1 MKSSNRFTS
10 EFFTTYNLRER
21 GIVMKKLKINLIIF
35 FKIISLF
42 LAFFIFSPSLQAKA
56 SFSDIDNINM
66 GITLELGSI
75 SLATEDTNIIDPVCF
90 TEGGPVLIASSKL
103 VNDGSLSGKLAY
115 KIDVTEGNRVLTAD
129 ELKNTMI
136 SIEFETEEIKVEA
149 TAANLNTNSFAFI
162 KNASGS
168 DIVVEPNSV
177 GKIPVTVSYESSTP
191 TKEEKITVKVT
202 FRLIQSNASNAN
214 ANMFLDEIT
223 LENSILLVPKVIEEK
238 SYWPDKSTF
247 TNKTSNNKVTYSLE
261 KMEMVFSEVYN
272 PKNYP
277 TKEIKN
283 LNKAVLYIQLPI
295 EEELKTTDY
304 KTGKQIDTFKFY
316 SRTQNATGKVN
327 VESIELDE
335 KSHGYKVTFSLLD
348 SYDSSDPNKVQEY
361 TNKLNYQLHQQF
373 GLEKYTFNGYDDGYY
388 DTYAEIGI
396 DNDNYAS
403 RLVLSSDIPNETDAW
418 NYEQKIIPLSAAEKT
433 ITIKQLNKNSNWVY
447 KSEFKDV
454 RFTEETLEFEVKE
467 KDSKLVDYSLISKN
481 AFSLKLNPGGN
492 SNEATLNVIITGDTK
507 NTLIISR
514 KLELQNYLVK
524 IKSAKISSTTEETKQ
539 QTNSEEKIKEPSS
552 KIDSTVP
559 NGQVIEEPIDGDDQ
573 EEVEEVEEV
582 VDSSSADSDAEIKEE
597 TVPIEN
603 SDQSTSEEKISDE
616 QINE

>member
-1 MKSSNRFTS
+1 M
-10 EFFTTYNLRER
+10 
-21 GIVMKKLKINLIIF
+21 
-35 FKIISLF
+35 
-42 LAFFIFSPSLQAKA
+42 
-56 SFSDIDNINM
+56 
-66 GITLELGSI
+66 
-75 SLATEDTNIIDPVCF
+75 
-90 TEGGPVLIASSKL
+90 
-103 VNDGSLSGKLAY
+103 
-115 KIDVTEGNRVLTAD
+115 
-129 ELKNTMI
+129 
-136 SIEFETEEIKVEA
+136 
-149 TAANLNTNSFAFI
+149 
-162 KNASGS
+162 
-168 DIVVEPNSV
+168 
-177 GKIPVTVSYESSTP
+177 
-191 TKEEKITVKVT
+191 
-202 FRLIQSNASNAN
+202 
-214 ANMFLDEIT
+214 
-223 LENSILLVPKVIEEK
+223 
-238 SYWPDKSTF
+238 
-247 TNKTSNNKVTYSLE
+247 
-261 KMEMVFSEVYN
+261 
-272 PKNYP
+272 
-277 TKEIKN
+277 
-283 LNKAVLYIQLPI
+283 
-295 EEELKTTDY
+295 
-304 KTGKQIDTFKFY
+304 
-316 SRTQNATGKVN
+316 
-327 VESIELDE
+327 
-335 KSHGYKVTFSLLD
+335 TFSLLD

-361 TNKLNYQLHQQF
+361 KNKLNYQLHQQF

-552 KIDSTVP
+552 MIDSTVP

>member
-1 MKSSNRFTS
+1 MLTK
-10 EFFTTYNLRER
+10 
-21 GIVMKKLKINLIIF
+21 
-35 FKIISLF
+35 ISLLCF
-42 LAFFIFSPSLQAKA
+42 AFFVLFPSLQVQAV
-56 SFSDIDNINM
+56 FSDTANINM
-66 GITLELGSI
+66 GIKLELGTV
-75 SLATEDTNIIDPVCF
+75 SLAAEDTNIINPVSF
-90 TEGGPVLIASSKL
+90 TEGGPILIASSKL
-103 VNDGSLSGKLAY
+103 VNDGNLSGKLAY
-115 KIDVTEGNRVLTAD
+115 KIDVTKENKPLTAD
-129 ELKNTMI
+129 ELNDTEI
-136 SIEFETEEIKVEA
+136 SINFGTLANKVEA
-149 TAANLNTNSFAFI
+149 TATTLNTNSFTFV
-162 KNASGS
+162 KNSSGS
-168 DIVVEPNSV
+168 DVFIEPDSV
-177 GKIPVTVSYESSTP
+177 GKVPVTVSYKNSTS
-191 TKEEKITVKVT
+191 TKQEKLKIKAT
-202 FRLIQSNASNAN
+202 FRLIQSNASNAD
-214 ANMFLDEIT
+214 ANMFLDEIM

-277 TKEIKN
+277 IKEIKN

-316 SRTQNATGKVN
+316 SRTPNATGKVN

-335 KSHGYKVTFSLLD
+335 KNHGYKVTFSLLD

-361 TNKLNYQLHQQF
+361 KNKLNYQLHQQF

-552 KIDSTVP
+552 MIDSTVP

>member
-1 MKSSNRFTS
+1 
-10 EFFTTYNLRER
+10 
-21 GIVMKKLKINLIIF
+21 MKKLKINLIIF

-202 FRLIQSNASNAN
+202 FRLIQTNASNAN

-335 KSHGYKVTFSLLD
+335 KNHGYKVTFSLLD

-403 RLVLSSDIPNETDAW
+403 RLVLSSDIPNETNAW

-507 NTLIISR
+507 NTLVISR
-514 KLELQNYLVK
+514 ELELQNYLLK
-524 IKSAKISSTTEETKQ
+524 IKSTKIPLTTKEVEQ
-539 QTNSEEKIKEPSS
+539 QTNSEEKIEESS
-552 KIDSTVP
+552 SMIDSTLP
-559 NGQVIEEPIDGDDQ
+559 NNQVIEEPIDEDDQ
-573 EEVEEVEEV
+573 EEVEEVI
-582 VDSSSADSDAEIKEE
+582 DSSSADSDAEIKEE